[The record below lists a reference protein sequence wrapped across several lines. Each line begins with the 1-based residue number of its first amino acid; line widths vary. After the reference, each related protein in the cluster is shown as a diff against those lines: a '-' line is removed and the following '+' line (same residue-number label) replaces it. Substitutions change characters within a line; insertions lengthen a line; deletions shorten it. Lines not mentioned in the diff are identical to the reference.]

1 VGPYLLDANL
11 LIALAWPAHL
21 SHARAMRWFARHAN
35 QGWATCP
42 MTQTAFVR
50 ILSNPQFSPHAL
62 TPQNALRL
70 LEANL
75 KHPGHSFW
83 ADTIGIADAMRSLQ
97 TPLTGHR
104 QITDAYLV
112 ALALHRKAKLA
123 TLDQKIAGWVKA
135 PKSGVA
141 EVIV

>member
-1 VGPYLLDANL
+1 VGPYLLDANV

-42 MTQTAFVR
+42 LIQTAFVR

-62 TPQNALRL
+62 TPQNALGL

-83 ADTIGIADAMRSLQ
+83 PDSIGIADAMRSLH
-97 TPLTGHR
+97 TPLSGHR

-112 ALALHRKAKLA
+112 GLALHRKAKLA
-123 TLDQKIAGWVKA
+123 TLDQKLAGWLVGA
-135 PKSGVA
+135 RASVV
-141 EVIV
+141 EVIS